1 MKTSKNEGLL
11 QMRASILYLLTTQ
24 NVLTPLWGN
33 KRIRHSKLS
42 SIWKILGWMLNFYCF
57 KI

>member
-33 KRIRHSKLS
+33 KGIRHSKLS